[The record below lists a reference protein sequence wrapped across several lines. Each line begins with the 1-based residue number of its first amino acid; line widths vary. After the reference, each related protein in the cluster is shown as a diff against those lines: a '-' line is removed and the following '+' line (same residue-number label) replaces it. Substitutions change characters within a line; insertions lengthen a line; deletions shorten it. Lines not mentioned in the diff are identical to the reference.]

1 MNTNL
6 LAPLAGTCLALATF
20 ATFAATAAAPNPP
33 ADLSDAEMRA
43 DLERAA
49 QLVPHQRQIDWQSR
63 EFIAFIHFG
72 PNTFSGHEW
81 GTGKEDE
88 KIFNPTAL
96 DARQWVRV
104 CQSAGMKQ
112 IILTAKHHDG
122 FCLWPSRFT
131 PHSVKNSPWKN
142 GSGDVVRELADACRE
157 AGLKLG
163 IYLSPA
169 DLNAIERGVYGSK
182 NPSQRRVIPTPVAG
196 WTPKSDV
203 RLDGEWDDYNTYFL
217 NQLFELLTEYG
228 EVTEVWFDGANP
240 KPGTG
245 QKYAYQDWYKLIR
258 LLQPGAVI
266 FGKGPDVRWVG
277 NEAGGSRAEEWSV
290 IPLAEPPE
298 NFTWPDLTGP
308 DLGSRAKIK
317 GAKWLTW
324 YPAETDVS
332 IRPGWFYHANED
344 GKVKSLEQL
353 LDIYYR
359 SVGGNSLFLL
369 NLPPDQ
375 RGLIHENDAQR
386 MAEVGAVL
394 RTTFATNLAEG
405 ARATASVTKGTGAE
419 YSGIKTV
426 DSYATTFWTTPDWS
440 SPAEIIYELP
450 RPQRFNI
457 AMIQEHI
464 ASGQRIEAHAV
475 DAWLD
480 GRWQE
485 IAKARTV
492 GYKRL
497 LRFPSVTTDK
507 VRLRI
512 PNARVAPTV
521 ASFGLFYQQPLVPNP
536 RFARDRSGNVTLSYA
551 DTNALIRYTLDGS
564 EPTRQSAFY
573 LEPIAL
579 PEGGVVKARAIRR
592 DGAQSEVVSETFYLA
607 PENWRIAAASGQPE
621 LAARAIDGDLKT
633 AFETGFGGFVS
644 VDLGANRALEGFT
657 YTPRPSG
664 QQAAPLYELSVSDD
678 GKNWNSPIASGRFD
692 NIENNPVTQTI
703 RLAQPTTARFVRLTL
718 PPRDDKDRL
727 SSAGMAVAEFG
738 VVTAPPTLPAST
750 LIPLT
755 QDRDYPSYDWAK
767 RFAAAKAVVRER
779 KPDLVFLGDSITH
792 AFGGEPSDWAAR
804 GGETW
809 QKFYAKRNAVNLGCG
824 WERTENV
831 LWRLDH
837 GILEGASPKIVVLM
851 IGTNNTGVNT
861 PEEIAAGVKAIIA
874 RLNAR
879 LPQTKILLLGIFP
892 RSQKPDAHRTTLAAV
907 NSLLAKFDGQNNVT
921 WLDIGAKFLNA
932 DGTISAEVM
941 NDFLHPTA
949 KGYAIWAEAMEPT
962 LARLLGESK

>member
-6 LAPLAGTCLALATF
+6 FAPLAGICLALATF
-20 ATFAATAAAPNPP
+20 AATAAPNPP
-33 ADLSDAEMRA
+33 AGLSDAEMRA

-49 QLVPHQRQIDWQSR
+49 RVVPHPRQIDWQSR

-72 PNTFSGHEW
+72 PNTFSGREW

-88 KIFNPTAL
+88 AIFNPTAL

-142 GSGDVVRELADACRE
+142 SQGDVVRELAEACRE

-182 NPSQRRVIPTPVAG
+182 NPPQRRTIPTPVAG
-196 WTPKSDV
+196 WTPKSKV
-203 RLDGEWDDYNTYFL
+203 RLEGEWDDYNTYFL

-228 EVTEVWFDGANP
+228 DVTEVWFDGANP

-290 IPLAEPPE
+290 IPLPEPPE

-332 IRPGWFYHANED
+332 IRPGWFYHASED

-386 MAEVGAVL
+386 MAEVGAAL
-394 RTTFATNLAEG
+394 RATFATNLAAG
-405 ARATASVTKGTGAE
+405 ARATASTSKGAE
-419 YSGIKTV
+419 FAAANTV
-426 DSYATTFWTTPDWS
+426 DADATTFWTTPDWS
-440 SPAEIIYELP
+440 GPAEIIFEMP
-450 RPQRFNI
+450 RSQRFNI

-480 GRWQE
+480 GAWKE
-485 IAKARTV
+485 IAKARTI

-497 LRFPSVTTDK
+497 LRFPSVVTEK

-512 PNARVAPTV
+512 EGTRVAPTV
-521 ASFGLFYQQPLVPNP
+521 SRFGLFYQHPLVPNP
-536 RFARDRSGNVTLSYA
+536 IFARDRAGNVTLFCA

-564 EPTRQSAFY
+564 EPTKQSAFY
-573 LEPIAL
+573 LEAIAL
-579 PEGGVVKARAIRR
+579 PAGGVVKARAIRR
-592 DGAQSEVVSETFYLA
+592 DGGQSEIVADTFYVA
-607 PENWRIAAASGQPE
+607 PERWRIAGASGPTE
-621 LAARAIDGDLKT
+621 LAARTIDGNPKT
-633 AFETGFGGFVS
+633 VFETGFGGFVA
-644 VDLGANRALEGFT
+644 VDLGARAPVEGFV
-657 YTPRPSG
+657 YTPRANG
-664 QQAAPLYELSVSDD
+664 QQAAHLFEVSISDD
-678 GKNWNSPIASGRFD
+678 GKTWSAPVAGGRFD
-692 NIENNPVTQTI
+692 NIENNPVAQTI
-703 RLAQPTTARFVRLTL
+703 RFAQPAQARFIRLAL

-727 SSAGMAVAEFG
+727 SSAGVAVAELG
-738 VVTAPPTLPAST
+738 VVTALPAPPAST
-750 LIPLT
+750 LVPLT
-755 QDRDYPSYDWAK
+755 QDRDYPSYDWAS
-767 RFAAAKAVVRER
+767 RFAAAKTVVRAQ

-792 AFGGEPSDWAAR
+792 AFGGQPSDWAAR
-804 GGETW
+804 GGESW

-837 GILEGASPKIVVLM
+837 GILDGASPKVVVLM
-851 IGTNNTGVNT
+851 IGTNNLDLNT
-861 PEEIAAGVKAIIA
+861 PDEIADGVKAIIA

-879 LPQTKILLLGIFP
+879 LPQTKILLLAIFP
-892 RSQKPDAHRTTLAAV
+892 RSQKPDARRAKLAEINA
-907 NSLLAKFDGQNNVT
+907 LLAKFGGENNVT
-921 WLDIGAKFLNA
+921 WLDIGAKFLQP
-932 DGTISAEVM
+932 DGTISAEMM

-962 LARLLGESK
+962 LARLLGDPK

>member
-1 MNTNL
+1 MNMNL
-6 LAPLAGTCLALATF
+6 LAPLSGTCLFLTALA
-20 ATFAATAAAPNPP
+20 AAAAPNPP
-33 ADLSDAEMRA
+33 ASLSDAEMRA

-49 QLVPHQRQIDWQSR
+49 QVVPHQRQIDWQSR

-72 PNTFSGHEW
+72 PNTFSGREW

-131 PHSVKNSPWKN
+131 PHSVKSSPWKN
-142 GSGDVVRELADACRE
+142 GQGDVVRELADACRE

-169 DLNAIERGVYGSK
+169 DLNAIERAVYGSK
-182 NPSQRRVIPTPVAG
+182 NPPQRRVIPTAVAG

-203 RLDGEWDDYNTYFL
+203 RLEGEWDDYNTYFL

-228 EVTEVWFDGANP
+228 EVVEVWFDGANP

-290 IPLAEPPE
+290 IPLPEPPE
-298 NFTWPDLTGP
+298 NFTWPDLTRP

-317 GAKWLTW
+317 GAQWLTW

-332 IRPGWFYHANED
+332 IRPGWFYHASED

-353 LDIYYR
+353 FDIYYR

-375 RGLIHENDAQR
+375 RGLIHENDARR

-394 RTTFATNLAEG
+394 RATFGNNLARG
-405 ARATASVTKGTGAE
+405 AQAEASVTLGDGRKYAAAN
-419 YSGIKTV
+419 TV
-426 DSYATTFWTTPDWS
+426 DADPESYWTTPDWVG
-440 SPAEIIYELP
+440 PAELTYHLP
-450 RPQRFNI
+450 KPRQFNV
-457 AMIQEHI
+457 AMIQEQI
-464 ASGQRIEAHAV
+464 RIGQRIEAHAL
-475 DAWLD
+475 DAFLD
-480 GRWQE
+480 GQWKE
-485 IAKARTV
+485 LAKATTV

-497 LRFPSVTTDK
+497 LRFPAVTTDR

-512 PNARVAPTV
+512 TGVRVAPAL
-521 ASFGLFYQQPLVPNP
+521 ASFGLFYQQPLVANP
-536 RFARDRSGNVTLSYA
+536 TFQRDRAGNVTLTCP
-551 DTNALIRYTLDGS
+551 DTNALIRYTLDGN
-564 EPTRQSAFY
+564 EPNRQSAFY
-573 LEPIAL
+573 LEPIPL
-579 PEGGVVKARAIRR
+579 PEGGIVKARAIRR
-592 DGAQSEVVSETFYLA
+592 DGTQSEVVAETFSLA
-607 PENWRIAAASGQPE
+607 PAKWRIAAASGPLE
-621 LAARAIDGDLKT
+621 LAARAIDGDPWSV
-633 AFETGFGGFVS
+633 FETGFGGFIT
-644 VDLGANRALEGFT
+644 VDLGESVALEGIT
-657 YTPRPSG
+657 YAPRPNG
-664 QQAAPLYELSVSDD
+664 FQAAHRYEISVSDD
-678 GKNWNSPIASGRFD
+678 GQNWAAPMAADSFD
-692 NIENNPVTQTI
+692 NIANNPVIQRI
-703 RLAQPTTARFVRLTL
+703 RLAAPTAARFVRLAL

-727 SSAGMAVAEFG
+727 SSVGVAIGEFG
-738 VVTAPPTLPAST
+738 VLTAPPPKQPST
-750 LIPLT
+750 LVPLT

-767 RFAAAKAVVRER
+767 RFAAAKAVVREH

-792 AFGGEPSDWAAR
+792 AFGGQPSDWAAR
-804 GGETW
+804 GGDTW

-837 GILEGASPKIVVLM
+837 GILDGASPKVVVLM

-861 PEEIAAGVKAIIA
+861 PEEIAAGVQAIIA

-879 LPQTKILLLGIFP
+879 LPQTKILLLAIFP
-892 RSQKPDAHRTTLAAV
+892 RSQKPDAHRAPLAAV
-907 NSLLAKFDGQNNVT
+907 NALLAKLDGRNNVT
-921 WLDIGAKFLNA
+921 WLDIGAKFLQP
-932 DGTISAEVM
+932 DGTISADVM

-962 LARLLGESK
+962 LARLLAETK